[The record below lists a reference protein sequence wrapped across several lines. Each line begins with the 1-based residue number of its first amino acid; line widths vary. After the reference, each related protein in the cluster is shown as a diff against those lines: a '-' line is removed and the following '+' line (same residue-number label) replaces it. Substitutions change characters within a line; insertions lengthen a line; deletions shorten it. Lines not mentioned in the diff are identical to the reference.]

1 MSQLIA
7 LEGIDGSGKTT
18 LARLLSDALNLI
30 GVPHILTREPG
41 GTPLGKSLRQLL
53 LDPQPAPTPKAE
65 LLLYAADRAQ
75 HVETVIKPA
84 LERGHTVITDRYTA
98 STVAYQHYG
107 RGLPLGTIVELN
119 RLATGGLWPKHTI
132 LLDLDP
138 KEAAIR
144 TGRRTRDRLERD
156 TLSRLNDIRHA
167 YLDQASIDPTWLVL
181 DATQDPHTL
190 AMLALDRITNSEAHV
205 AKVA

>member
-1 MSQLIA
+1 MSQLIS

-53 LDPQPAPTPKAE
+53 LDPQHAPTPKAE

-119 RLATGGLWPKHTI
+119 RLATGGLWPNHTI

>member
-1 MSQLIA
+1 MVRRRYRGRDHVPA
-7 LEGIDGSGKTT
+7 GTGGGGGGERAHRPPG
-18 LARLLSDALNLI
+18 RLHAFAERAGAGD
-30 GVPHILTREPG
+30 PG
-41 GTPLGKSLRQLL
+41 AGLRQLL
-53 LDPQPAPTPKAE
+53 LDPQNDPTPTTE

-75 HVETVIKPA
+75 HVQTVIKPA
-84 LERGHTVITDRYTA
+84 LERGQTVITDRYTA

-144 TGRRTRDRLERD
+144 TGRW
-156 TLSRLNDIRHA
+156 A
-167 YLDQASIDPTWLVL
+167 AAGA
-181 DATQDPHTL
+181 DA
-190 AMLALDRITNSEAHV
+190 
-205 AKVA
+205 